1 MNSFFERKFAF
12 IIAWRNMMRVIAV
25 LANNGKVT
33 QENSRLFTSII
44 WLARM
49 DTTRGTTNDV
59 LKKIH
64 LLTFKGSFFIS
75 LINSFNS
82 NSLMRNSFTL
92 FISFVFRDYGAKV
105 GGRCAKFLHRCEKYP
120 FLNCNFMKFIYLWI
134 GV

>member
-1 MNSFFERKFAF
+1 ML
-12 IIAWRNMMRVIAV
+12 RVIAV

-64 LLTFKGSFFIS
+64 LLTFKGSIFIS
-75 LINSFNS
+75 LITSPNV
-82 NSLMRNSFTL
+82 MRNSFTL
-92 FISFVFRDYGAKV
+92 FISFVFLVYGAKV
-105 GGRCAKFLHRCEKYP
+105 KIWCAVFLHRKGFNMTFEIK
-120 FLNCNFMKFIYLWI
+120 
-134 GV
+134 

>member
-1 MNSFFERKFAF
+1 
-12 IIAWRNMMRVIAV
+12 MMRVIAV

-59 LKKIH
+59 LMKSH

-75 LINSFNS
+75 LITSPNV
-82 NSLMRNSFTL
+82 MRNSFTL
-92 FISFVFRDYGAKV
+92 FMLFVFRDYGAKI
-105 GGRCAKFLHRCEKYP
+105 GGRCAKFLHRCEKIS
-120 FLNCNFMKFIYLWI
+120 FLKL
-134 GV
+134 

>member
-1 MNSFFERKFAF
+1 
-12 IIAWRNMMRVIAV
+12 MMRVIAV

-64 LLTFKGSFFIS
+64 LMTFKGSFFIS
-75 LINSFNS
+75 LITSPNA
-82 NSLMRNSFTL
+82 MRNSFTL
-92 FISFVFRDYGAKV
+92 FILFAFKGYGAKIWE
-105 GGRCAKFLHRCEKYP
+105 GGAKNLHRVE
-120 FLNCNFMKFIYLWI
+120 LNWKLEMKCLH
-134 GV
+134 